1 MFVAFENVRDQLCG
15 RVRSLKSSL
24 PKSQIDDISDYF
36 SSKKGFILDGW
47 ISQQFN
53 FFKLLKLFHLDNAFF

>member
-24 PKSQIDDISDYF
+24 LNSQIDDISDYF

-47 ISQQFN
+47 NSQQFN
-53 FFKLLKLFHLDNAFF
+53 LFKLFSISITLFF